1 MNAPTQKPAGG
12 HPAKSETELARALV
26 ERLAAAGCR
35 STAEVLHELRR
46 TFPDAP
52 LDVRV
57 RALQGLRTV

>member
-1 MNAPTQKPAGG
+1 MNAPMQKPTGG
-12 HPAKSETELARALV
+12 KTATSEAEMACALV